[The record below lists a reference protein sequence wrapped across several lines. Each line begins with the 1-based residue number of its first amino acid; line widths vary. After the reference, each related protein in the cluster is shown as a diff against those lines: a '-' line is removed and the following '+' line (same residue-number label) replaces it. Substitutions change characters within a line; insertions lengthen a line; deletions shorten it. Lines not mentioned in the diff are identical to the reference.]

1 MFFIKIARAGGST
14 WFTSSE
20 QFVCF
25 SFVFSF
31 QILKDYSDGLTDWS
45 LYSQFTQK
53 RQRHPMGNI
62 ELPYQITQHFE
73 SPSLLEYGTA
83 AGYQEFLYLSQICQ
97 AEELRT
103 ETEVYRRAMARI
115 DESTGEGRTMGALY
129 WQLNDIWPGA
139 SWTSLEYGGYY
150 RHILSRGYCTRP
162 RYKQKRYPNWS
173 SYFFIP
179 PGNWRMSHYFAEQMF
194 TQVLVSPTV
203 PYPYKH
209 LIVDV
214 VSDDLKTLDLNL
226 VIKVQRWDQLETFHE
241 KESNF
246 LVDPQSVTS
255 LFSDMET
262 LLDKGNCF
270 LDNATY
276 TTRFNYCFLT
286 FR

>member
-1 MFFIKIARAGGST
+1 
-14 WFTSSE
+14 
-20 QFVCF
+20 
-25 SFVFSF
+25 
-31 QILKDYSDGLTDWS
+31 
-45 LYSQFTQK
+45 
-53 RQRHPMGNI
+53 
-62 ELPYQITQHFE
+62 
-73 SPSLLEYGTA
+73 
-83 AGYQEFLYLSQICQ
+83 
-97 AEELRT
+97 
-103 ETEVYRRAMARI
+103 
-115 DESTGEGRTMGALY
+115 
-129 WQLNDIWPGA
+129 
-139 SWTSLEYGGYY
+139 
-150 RHILSRGYCTRP
+150 
-162 RYKQKRYPNWS
+162 
-173 SYFFIP
+173 
-179 PGNWRMSHYFAEQMF
+179 MSHYFAEQMF